1 MISIRSWIQNILE
14 PSQHTVQAH
23 DFKHMIK
30 KKKKKDYTR
39 TDKCFPQDV
48 VLLFYQRCR
57 DIVHFETH
65 APHDFVLPPTIV
77 EKKAS
82 AH

>member
-1 MISIRSWIQNILE
+1 MF
-14 PSQHTVQAH
+14 PS
-23 DFKHMIK
+23 
-30 KKKKKDYTR
+30 R
-39 TDKCFPQDV
+39 DV

-57 DIVHFETH
+57 DIVHFDTH